1 MIRSSIALAG
11 VVLAAGGCADTMM
24 RTPASTPT
32 SGTSGPAAM
41 TFFVTSQGSGKG
53 ADFGV
58 LAGADRHCQQ
68 LATVV
73 GAGRRTWHAY
83 LSTQG
88 PNAVDAR
95 DRIGRGPWR
104 NVRGVVIAKD
114 VAELHGE
121 NQIAKQTGLTEKG
134 TIVKGRGD
142 TPNQHDILTGSKP
155 DGTAFGGP
163 EDRTCGNYTKSG
175 KDGSVMLGHLDR
187 TGTNPDPIANRSWNS
202 SHPSRG
208 CSIEGLASTGSAGYL
223 YCFAVD

>member
-53 ADFGV
+53 ADFGG
-58 LAGADRHCQQ
+58 LAGAVRHCQQ

-155 DGTAFGGP
+155 DGTAFTGP

-223 YCFAVD
+223 YCFAID